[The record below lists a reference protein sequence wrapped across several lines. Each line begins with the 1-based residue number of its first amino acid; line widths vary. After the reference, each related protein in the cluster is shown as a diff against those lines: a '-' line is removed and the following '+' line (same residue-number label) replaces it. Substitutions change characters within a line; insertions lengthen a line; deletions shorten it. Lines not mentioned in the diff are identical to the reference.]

1 MNILSIGKEIQFNQL
16 HITSIAF
23 SDVDKIQN
31 LEDYDYLIISGGDGS
46 IRRTVQ
52 QLLTLNV
59 TLPPFII
66 NATGSFN
73 VIAKI
78 HKTPK
83 LEKILASLSNQE
95 IPQTKKQKIYK
106 LNNEIFLFS
115 AGNMGD
121 LQHIFL
127 SETLRFGLLQKGM
140 MKYILSAL
148 FLFPV
153 HLIMTPF
160 MLMSKTRFFIF
171 TPFYF
176 IQKFGSF
183 YGKVEEIYIDL
194 HNHHN
199 HLQLDGDIVTI
210 EENVIVIKLLGNIDI
225 IVQSK

>member
-1 MNILSIGKEIQFNQL
+1 MNILSIGKQIQFDQL
-16 HITSIAF
+16 HITSIEF
-23 SDVDKIQN
+23 SDLAEIQN
-31 LEDYDYLIISGGDGS
+31 LAEYDYLIISGGDGS
-46 IRRTVQ
+46 IRRTVK
-52 QLLTLNV
+52 QLLTLNLP
-59 TLPPFII
+59 LPPFII

-78 HKTPK
+78 HKIPK
-83 LEKILASLSNQE
+83 LEILLSSLSNQ
-95 IPQTKKQKIYK
+95 QTPHIKKQYIYK

-148 FLFPV
+148 FLLPI

-183 YGKVEEIYIDL
+183 YGKVDEISIDL

-210 EENVIVIKLLGNIDI
+210 EENSIVIKLIGNIDI
-225 IVQSK
+225 IT